1 MFPEKHVREF
11 MKTGTCFRKG
21 ITGSANIFVKID
33 NKARTNANFSIT
45 SLAALDNYPNFVST
59 I

>member
-1 MFPEKHVREF
+1 
-11 MKTGTCFRKG
+11 MKTCTCFRKG